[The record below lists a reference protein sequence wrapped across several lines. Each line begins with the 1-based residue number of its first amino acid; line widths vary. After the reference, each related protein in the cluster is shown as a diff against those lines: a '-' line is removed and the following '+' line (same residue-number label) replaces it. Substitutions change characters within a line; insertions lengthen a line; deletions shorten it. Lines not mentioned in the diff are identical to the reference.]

1 MLQKKE
7 FYLMRDNFIAK
18 RRRMVSFINLV
29 LLYTIVEK
37 DFCITTEKVAI
48 DVI

>member
-1 MLQKKE
+1 
-7 FYLMRDNFIAK
+7 MRGNFVTK
-18 RRRMVSFINLV
+18 RRRMVSFINFA

-37 DFCITTEKVAI
+37 DFFITTEKVAI